1 MRNLAIPLSLAA
13 AATLAACGGLPDN
26 RADSRSLDSG
36 SAVYVVPTG
45 TTGTLD
51 AAKPGPARIVFLRD
65 HEGPVNGIS
74 DQELTLRMADGSLQ
88 TITTRGRQFAMGQR
102 VQVR

>member
-1 MRNLAIPLSLAA
+1 MKNFAIPLTLVA

-26 RADSRSLDSG
+26 RSADAG
-36 SAVYVVPTG
+36 SAVYAVPVG

-51 AAKPGPARIVFLRD
+51 AAKPGAARIVFLRD
-65 HEGPVNGIS
+65 HNGPVNGIS
-74 DQELTLRMADGSLQ
+74 DQELTLRMADGSLR
-88 TITTRGRQFAMGQR
+88 TIMTRGQQFAMGQR

>member
-1 MRNLAIPLSLAA
+1 MKKLAIPLSLLA

-26 RADSRSLDSG
+26 RSMESG
-36 SAVYVVPTG
+36 SAVYAVPVG

-51 AAKPGPARIVFLRD
+51 AAMPGPARIVFLRD
-65 HEGPVNGIS
+65 HNGPVNGIS

-88 TITTRGRQFAMGQR
+88 TITTRGQQFAMGQR
-102 VQVR
+102 VHFR

>member
-1 MRNLAIPLSLAA
+1 MKKLAVPLSLVA

-26 RADSRSLDSG
+26 RSVDSG
-36 SAVYVVPTG
+36 AAVYVVPTG

-51 AAKPGPARIVFLRD
+51 AARPGPARIVFLKD
-65 HEGPVNGIS
+65 SNGPVNGIS
-74 DQELTLRMADGSLQ
+74 DQELTLRMADGSLR

-102 VQVR
+102 VRVR

>member
-1 MRNLAIPLSLAA
+1 MKKLAIPLSLLA
-13 AATLAACGGLPDN
+13 AATLAACGGLPET
-26 RADSRSLDSG
+26 RSVDSG

-51 AAKPGPARIVFLRD
+51 AARPGPARIVFLRD
-65 HEGPVNGIS
+65 PNGPVNGIS

-88 TITTRGRQFAMGQR
+88 TITTRGPQFAMGQR
-102 VQVR
+102 VRVR

>member
-1 MRNLAIPLSLAA
+1 MKNLAIPLTLVA
-13 AATLAACGGLPDN
+13 AATLAACGGLPDR
-26 RADSRSLDSG
+26 RADNRYIDSG
-36 SAVYVVPTG
+36 STVTAVPYG

-102 VQVR
+102 VVVR

>member
-1 MRNLAIPLSLAA
+1 MKKLAIPLSLLAA
-13 AATLAACGGLPDN
+13 VTLAACGGMPDN
-26 RADSRSLDSG
+26 RSVDSG
-36 SAVYVVPTG
+36 AAVSVVPMA

-51 AAKPGPARIVFLRD
+51 AAKPGSARIVFLRD
-65 HEGPVNGIS
+65 HNGPINGIS

-88 TITTRGRQFAMGQR
+88 TITTRGQQFAMGQR